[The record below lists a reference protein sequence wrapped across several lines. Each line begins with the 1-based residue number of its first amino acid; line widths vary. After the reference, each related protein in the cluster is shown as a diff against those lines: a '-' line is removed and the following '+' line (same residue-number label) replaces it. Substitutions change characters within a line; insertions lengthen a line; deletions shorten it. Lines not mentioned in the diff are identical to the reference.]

1 MNIQQRL
8 TQLEQTIKPKEIKKA
23 RLVEFTDDPNREI
36 WGVLYLYENHQ
47 PTIQNLNKQE
57 LDELKTSILYKNL
70 EVFINDVP
78 IPTNFSYEELI
89 AYHRVKYGFC

>member
-36 WGVLYLYENHQ
+36 WGVLYLYENNQ
-47 PTIQNLNKQE
+47 PSIQNLNKQE
-57 LDELKTSILYKNL
+57 LDELKTSKLYKNL

-78 IPTNFSYEELI
+78 RPTNFSYEELI
-89 AYHRVKYGFC
+89 AYQRVKYGFC